1 MDPTVE
7 LIMRILGFILAG
19 IGLVIV
25 YAAPKIVDRRGLAAK
40 KEVDPRV
47 LEHLPAE
54 NLEKYKRDA
63 AILDVK
69 LRGLIFAAPGFVLIL
84 IAFR

>member
-25 YAAPKIVDRRGLAAK
+25 YAAPKIVDRKGLAAK

-54 NLEKYKRDA
+54 NLEKYKR

-69 LRGLIFAAPGFVLIL
+69 LRGLIFAAPGFILIL